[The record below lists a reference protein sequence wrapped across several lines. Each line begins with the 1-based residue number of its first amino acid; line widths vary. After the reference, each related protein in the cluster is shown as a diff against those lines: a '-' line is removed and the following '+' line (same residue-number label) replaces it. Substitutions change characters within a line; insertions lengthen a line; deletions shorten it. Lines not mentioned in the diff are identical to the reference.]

1 MSCQFGIYPD
11 RNAGIEDWDFL
22 IYQQDHVAP
31 RDILG
36 ARAPFLRTFHAEQG
50 MSETGFLA
58 AGLAWYLVDLR
69 LDSIA
74 DIVLPKV
81 ELTREIHAEI
91 SFFYKI
97 SPGYVD
103 TFCINEL
110 LEWMPIAVLE
120 IPRQTVT
127 VDAI

>member
-11 RNAGIEDWDFL
+11 RKAGIEDWDFL

-31 RDILG
+31 RDIL
-36 ARAPFLRTFHAEQG
+36 AALSPFLRTFHAEQG

-69 LDSIA
+69 LDSIR

-103 TFCINEL
+103 TFRINEL

-120 IPRQTVT
+120 IPRQPVA
-127 VDAI
+127 VDAL

>member
-1 MSCQFGIYPD
+1 MSCQLGIYPD
-11 RNAGIEDWDFL
+11 RKAGIEDWDSL

-36 ARAPFLRTFHAEQG
+36 ALSPFLRTFHAEQG
-50 MSETGFLA
+50 MSETDFLT

-69 LDSIA
+69 LDSIR

-81 ELTREIHAEI
+81 ELTRELHAEL

-103 TFCINEL
+103 TFRINEL

-127 VDAI
+127 VDAS

>member
-1 MSCQFGIYPD
+1 MSCQLGIYPD
-11 RNAGIEDWDFL
+11 RKAGIEDWDSL

-36 ARAPFLRTFHAEQG
+36 ALSPFLRTFHAEQG

-69 LDSIA
+69 LDSTA
-74 DIVLPKV
+74 DRVLPKV

-103 TFCINEL
+103 TFRINEL

-120 IPRQTVT
+120 IPRQTVA